1 MAVVDKRLA
10 RANFSQRVTLYTCP
24 SNAKTFVKAVSVCNP
39 MSSASKFTLVI
50 GGIAIVASHT
60 INAQDTITI
69 PFLDHIIEAGETI
82 QAESSGSC
90 NIYISG
96 REVTS

>member
-24 SNAKTFVKAVSVCNP
+24 ANTKTFVKAVSVCNP
-39 MSSASKFTLVI
+39 GSSPAAFTLVI
-50 GGIAIVASHT
+50 GGIAIIASYS
-60 INAQDTITI
+60 INPRDTITI
-69 PFLDHIIEAGETI
+69 PFLDHVIEAGDTI
-82 QAESSGSC
+82 QAEASSSS

-96 REVTS
+96 REVS